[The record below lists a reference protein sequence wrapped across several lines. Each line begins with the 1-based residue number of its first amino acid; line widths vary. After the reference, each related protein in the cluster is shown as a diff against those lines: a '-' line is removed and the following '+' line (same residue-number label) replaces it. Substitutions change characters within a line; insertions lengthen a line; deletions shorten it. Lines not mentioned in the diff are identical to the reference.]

1 MITTSQIGTGVD
13 INRRHR
19 LSLLNHKVST
29 GFQLHPVTQRPIDFI
44 FNTVKIENWSL
55 TAVAFQSGIQFRHK
69 ILQKLNH
76 LIEFFLII
84 NPNLLNF
91 RPDQISDR
99 PHVQGNLAIYR
110 LDAVHALNALFDFAP
125 QPF

>member
-1 MITTSQIGTGVD
+1 MLTSIVV
-13 INRRHR
+13 IA
-19 LSLLNHKVST
+19 SVCSNHKVST

-44 FNTVKIENWSL
+44 FNTVKIEWSL

-91 RPDQISDR
+91 RPDQIS
-99 PHVQGNLAIYR
+99 
-110 LDAVHALNALFDFAP
+110 
-125 QPF
+125 